1 MMTTTKVTF
10 FDRLSGAFKMWRFMR
25 YVAHEQALQRE
36 ALREIMEEQRA
47 QDSAQLAEALTKT
60 K

>member
-1 MMTTTKVTF
+1 
-10 FDRLSGAFKMWRFMR
+10 MWRFMR

-36 ALREIMEEQRA
+36 ALREIMDEQRA

>member
-25 YVAHEQALQRE
+25 AWTQERALRTE
-36 ALREIMEEQRA
+36 ALEELMNERKE
-47 QDSAQLAEALTKT
+47 L
-60 K
+60 